1 MDSEKRESNHNRAAE
16 ESTYD
21 HVLKYTGVFGGVQVL
36 TMLVSMLRNKLAS
49 VWLSKAGMG
58 FFMVYSN
65 IASFVSSSSNAGIPF
80 SAVKN
85 ISELYEKG
93 TREEVESYVVTVRSW
108 SLWTALFG
116 ALLCVLLAP
125 PISYFAFDG
134 DWGYSG
140 EVALLAPMIFS
151 IAVTNG
157 EVSVLKGTR
166 ELKCVAVIS
175 AISALLTL
183 VSVLPFFYLWGA
195 DGVIAA
201 LVANSVVVMLVHL
214 YFSLRIYPWRVSLFS
229 RSVLQQGVGMI
240 KLGIPYVAAS
250 ILNSLTALAVPA
262 VILYLGCMD
271 DVGLYKVGYSLMVV
285 YAGIVFVAV
294 ESDYFPRL
302 SAVNGKPTLMNRII
316 NQQVDICVLLITPL
330 LLFMLSAMPFI
341 IRVLYTG
348 EFLPVVNMAIFSVFY
363 MFFKAVVL
371 PVAYTALAKG
381 DSVTYLCMETAYDIF
396 SFALI
401 AAGYYYGGITGTGI
415 ALSLSS
421 LLDVLM
427 IYICYSRKYGFSLSV
442 STMRLVLLQGTLLFA
457 GVAVTI
463 FCTGWP
469 KWCLCILLLFASI
482 AYSLQLLQSNSTVLA
497 AVKRRFL
504 RSRAEK

>member
-1 MDSEKRESNHNRAAE
+1 MNSENRERNHKEAGE
-16 ESTYD
+16 EATYD

-49 VWLSKAGMG
+49 AWLSKAGMG
-58 FFMVYSN
+58 FFMLYSN
-65 IASFVSSSSNAGIPF
+65 IASFVSSTSNAGIPF

-93 TREEVESYVVTVRSW
+93 TPGEVGSYVVTVRSW

-116 ALLCVLLAP
+116 ALLCVLMAP
-125 PISYFAFDG
+125 FISYFTFDG

-140 EVALLAPMIFS
+140 KVAMLAPMIFA

-166 ELKCVAVIS
+166 QLKCVAAIT

-195 DGVIAA
+195 EGVVAA
-201 LVANSVVVMLVHL
+201 LVVNAVVVMVVHL
-214 YFSLRIYPWRVSLFS
+214 YFSLKIYPWRVRLFS
-229 RSVLQQGVGMI
+229 HSVLQQGVGMI
-240 KLGIPYVAAS
+240 RLGIPYVAAS

-262 VILYLGCMD
+262 VLLYLGCMD

-302 SAVNGKPTLMNRII
+302 SAVNDDVQRMNKVI
-316 NQQVDICVLLITPL
+316 NQQVDVCVLLMSPL
-330 LLFMLSAMPFI
+330 LLFMVSAMPFI
-341 IRVLYTG
+341 IRILYTC
-348 EFLPVVNMAIFSVFY
+348 EYLPVVGMAVLAVFY
-363 MFFKAVVL
+363 MFFKAMVL

-381 DSVTYLCMETAYDIF
+381 DSVTYLFMEVAYDIF

-415 ALSLSS
+415 ALSLAS
-421 LLDVLM
+421 LFDLLM
-427 IYICYSRKYGFSLSV
+427 IYVCYSRKYGFSLSGA
-442 STMRLVLLQGTLLFA
+442 TIRLSIVQGVLLFA
-457 GVAVTI
+457 GVAVAML
-463 FCTGWP
+463 CTGWV
-469 KWCLCILLLFASI
+469 KWSVSVLLLMLSA
-482 AYSLQLLQSNSTVLA
+482 AYSLYLLQSNSNVLD
-497 AVKRRFL
+497 AVKRRFT
-504 RSRAEK
+504 RGGTSK

>member
-1 MDSEKRESNHNRAAE
+1 
-16 ESTYD
+16 
-21 HVLKYTGVFGGVQVL
+21 
-36 TMLVSMLRNKLAS
+36 
-49 VWLSKAGMG
+49 
-58 FFMVYSN
+58 
-65 IASFVSSSSNAGIPF
+65 
-80 SAVKN
+80 
-85 ISELYEKG
+85 
-93 TREEVESYVVTVRSW
+93 
-108 SLWTALFG
+108 
-116 ALLCVLLAP
+116 
-125 PISYFAFDG
+125 
-134 DWGYSG
+134 
-140 EVALLAPMIFS
+140 
-151 IAVTNG
+151 
-157 EVSVLKGTR
+157 
-166 ELKCVAVIS
+166 
-175 AISALLTL
+175 
-183 VSVLPFFYLWGA
+183 
-195 DGVIAA
+195 
-201 LVANSVVVMLVHL
+201 
-214 YFSLRIYPWRVSLFS
+214 
-229 RSVLQQGVGMI
+229 MI

-302 SAVNGKPTLMNRII
+302 SAVNGKPSLMNRII

-330 LLFMLSAMPFI
+330 LLFMLSAMPVI

-348 EFLPVVNMAIFSVFY
+348 EFLSVVNMAIFSVFY

-482 AYSLQLLQSNSTVLA
+482 AYSLQLLQSNSTMLA